1 MTDINFRFYGELN
14 DHLPAS
20 RRQREFRVKLVGD
33 FTLQEILQLFNI
45 PASTVYLV
53 LADGNSVDLAYQPRE
68 HQRISLFPEFH
79 SIDISPLNR
88 YPQGNQSSPC

>member
-14 DHLPAS
+14 DHLPVS

-33 FTLQEILQLFNI
+33 FNLQEILQLFNI
-45 PASTVYLV
+45 RASTVSLV
-53 LADGNSVDLAYQPRE
+53 LVDGNPVDLTYQPRK

-88 YPQGNQSSPC
+88 CPQGNQSLPC